1 MVNIPLAINLKKE
14 KETISIRKGDPFVQV
29 IPFLREKVK
38 IFQENADLNKLETV
52 IKNIREN
59 TNFYKDQI
67 KIKY

>member
-38 IFQENADLNKLETV
+38 ILQENADLNKLETV